1 MEIEITAKMGF
12 IRIMEIKLSHKLF
25 GAFFLIL
32 AIAVGTLLFSR
43 YLFSLNFE
51 RYIHQVEVENLQQLV
66 PALQKEY
73 RAADGWERIRNN
85 SDRWQYLLH
94 SVPDIRGQIP
104 PPPSDGDNA
113 PGGPRPP
120 DARAGSQPNAMPP
133 PPPDGDNAP
142 DGPRPPDARAGS
154 QPNAM
159 PSFDPPRILLMD
171 ADHQAIIGIPGP
183 KDQHQLVA
191 VEVDGRTVGWLGL
204 RTHKPFISGPPAE
217 LLKRQAR
224 DLYMLGGVV
233 IGLTALIAFIFS
245 RHLLRP
251 VQRLARGTM
260 ELTQRNFTAR
270 ISPTTGDELGRLA
283 ENFNAMAAT
292 LEDYE
297 RMRRQWLTD
306 ISHELR
312 TPLAVLRGEIEA
324 LQDGVRDPS
333 PNNLTS
339 LHTEILRINKLVED
353 LHLLSRADSDKLSM
367 NKQLIAPCDI
377 LKATV
382 ESYRTRLSQCGITAE
397 MKLSGL
403 ARVPIKGDADRLAQV
418 FTNILE
424 NACRYVQSTGLIE
437 VSGHVD
443 AHELTIYFQDSGPG
457 VPDDALPRLFDRL
470 YRVDASRS
478 RESGGSGLG
487 LSICLQIIEGH
498 SGRIWADK
506 STLGGLSIGITLPI
520 TAT

>member
-1 MEIEITAKMGF
+1 MKA
-12 IRIMEIKLSHKLF
+12 KLSYKLF

-43 YLFSLNFE
+43 YLFSINFK

-73 RAADGWERIRNN
+73 RAADGWGRIQNN
-85 SDRWQYLLH
+85 ADRWQYLLQGIPE
-94 SVPDIRGQIP
+94 VRDQI
-104 PPPSDGDNA
+104 
-113 PGGPRPP
+113 
-120 DARAGSQPNAMPP
+120 PP
-133 PPPDGDNAP
+133 PPPDGKKSP
-142 DGPRPPDARAGS
+142 DGPRPPEGHAGS
-154 QPNAM
+154 LSNLM
-159 PSFDPPRILLMD
+159 PPVGLPGVLLMD
-171 ADHQAIIGIPGP
+171 ADHQAIIGTPGP
-183 KDQHQLVA
+183 QDRRQLVA
-191 VEVDGRTVGWLGL
+191 VEVDEQTVGWLGM
-204 RTHKPFISGPPAE
+204 HAPKPFKSGAPAE
-217 LLKRQAR
+217 LMKRQAR

-245 RHLLRP
+245 RHLLGP
-251 VQRLARGTM
+251 IQRLTRGTL
-260 ELTQRNFTAR
+260 ELTQRNFTVR
-270 ISPTTGDELGRLA
+270 ISSTTGDELGRLA
-283 ENFNAMAAT
+283 ENFNSMAAT

-333 PNNLTS
+333 PHNLTS

-353 LHLLSRADSDKLSM
+353 LHLLSMADSDNLSM
-367 NKQLIAPCDI
+367 SKTLIAPCDI
-377 LKATV
+377 LETTLT
-382 ESYRTRLSQCGITAE
+382 SYRTRLVQCGITAE
-397 MKLSGL
+397 TKLDGL
-403 ARVPIKGDADRLAQV
+403 AKTSIKGDAYRLGQV

-424 NACRYVQSTGLIE
+424 NACRYVHSPGTLQI
-437 VSGHVD
+437 SGHED
-443 AHELTIYFQDSGPG
+443 ADELTLYFQDSGPG

-470 YRVDASRS
+470 YRVDTSRS

-487 LSICLQIIEGH
+487 LSICMKIIEGH

-506 STLGGLSIGITLPI
+506 SALGGLSIGITLPK
-520 TAT
+520 TATKKRSPR